1 MDVAHVHTPTAQG
14 AQLSRAAALVTEQ
27 TFLFTDG
34 GGDLSV
40 PSSLDAL
47 LTPLLFLPFFQLTA
61 YQLTEDLHRWHKQ
74 PLVAAFESAV
84 SGKSENYVSKEVL

>member
-14 AQLSRAAALVTEQ
+14 VQQGRAPALVTEQ

-34 GGDLSV
+34 GGDLPV
-40 PSSLDAL
+40 PSSPDAL

-61 YQLTEDLHRWHKQ
+61 YQLTEDLHRWHKH

-84 SGKSENYVSKEVL
+84 SGKSENYVPKEVL

>member
-14 AQLSRAAALVTEQ
+14 VQQGRAAALVTEQ

-34 GGDLSV
+34 GDLSV
-40 PSSLDAL
+40 PSSPDAL

-61 YQLTEDLHRWHKQ
+61 YQLTEDLHRWHKH